1 MRYECGDIDARKS
14 VSTEMRLEV
23 RCEGSE
29 AASQEVICRERIAR
43 RDNGVPALT
52 CTCAEC
58 AHPYSL
64 QSALMRA
71 FIHRS

>member
-1 MRYECGDIDARKS
+1 MNAGTRKS

-23 RCEGSE
+23 RHEGSE
-29 AASQEVICRERIAR
+29 AASEEVVRTERDAGR
-43 RDNGVPALT
+43 GKGVLALT
-52 CTCAEC
+52 CTCSDC
-58 AHPYSL
+58 TQLSSL